1 MTSAVSPGPP
11 LYRMSWLYLFSSGAA
26 NFAIGA
32 LSTPVSDTALLRQLD
47 ACGDD
52 DEAVR
57 MLGVEVCTE
66 ICRRALA
73 HGTHGIHFYCLNR
86 TQSCGEILRS
96 LDLVLLPERVVKLNT
111 TAAEVLRLCDG
122 SRTVRDI
129 ILELQARFEG
139 PSLEGDVVALLGR
152 LAERGVV
159 E

>member
-1 MTSAVSPGPP
+1 V
-11 LYRMSWLYLFSSGAA
+11 
-26 NFAIGA
+26 
-32 LSTPVSDTALLRQLD
+32 LRH
-47 ACGDD
+47 DD
-52 DEAVR
+52 VR
-57 MLGVEVCTE
+57 
-66 ICRRALA
+66 
-73 HGTHGIHFYCLNR
+73 N
-86 TQSCGEILRS
+86 

-122 SRTVRDI
+122 SRTVGDI